1 MRILV
6 ILNDL
11 DVGGAQNY
19 TISLMNE
26 FIKLGHKVELRVL
39 SNNLLLKHRLYK
51 QIKVKVWA
59 RKKKLDFKI
68 ISKIKNEIKNS
79 QYDGVIS
86 SYIIY
91 QKLATLFLKNN
102 PVTIY
107 PIHSS
112 IQKYR
117 KAVIFNYLIF
127 KTKRKYEIFLTSI
140 DNQTRYLIDKYNLK
154 NDFFE
159 QIYNGVDTDKFT
171 LPPVDFNREEFLK
184 SKGINPTNR
193 IILMVAGFRNEK
205 RHIDAIDAFKLLSQT
220 AKDTSI
226 VFVGDNRKEECNKL
240 INYAGKLGSENIHF
254 FTADI
259 AGDVRNYYWIS
270 DLFTLTSDKV
280 ETFPISALEAMSSGL
295 PCVLTNIGGSK
306 DFIID
311 GVNGYLS
318 KANDVININKK
329 WKEALNCIQ
338 FKNKNQLREI
348 VVKNYSLNKA
358 VNDYLNLLDVKLKDR

>member
-1 MRILV
+1 MKILV
-6 ILNDL
+6 ILNSL
-11 DVGGAQNY
+11 DIGGAQNY

-26 FIKLGHKVELRVL
+26 FIKLGHKVEFRIL
-39 SNNLLLKHRLYK
+39 SNNLLLKHRLDE
-51 QIKVKVWA
+51 QINVKVWE
-59 RKKKLDFKI
+59 RKNKLDFSVL
-68 ISKIKNEIKNS
+68 SKIRNEIK
-79 QYDGVIS
+79 QKRYDGVIA

-91 QKLATLFLKNN
+91 QKLAALFIKNS
-102 PVTIY
+102 PITIY
-107 PIHSS
+107 PIHSTIPRS
-112 IQKYR
+112 KKSEILNYF
-117 KAVIFNYLIF
+117 IFRF
-127 KTKRKYEIFLTSI
+127 KRKNEIFLSSI
-140 DNQTRYLIDKYNLK
+140 DNQTKYLTK
-154 NDFFE
+154 NYHLRNNFFE
-159 QIYNGVDTDKFT
+159 QIYNGVDTGKFT
-171 LPPVDFNREEFLK
+171 LPPSDFIREEFLK

-193 IILMVAGFRNEK
+193 IILMVAGFREEK

-240 INYAGKLGSENIHF
+240 INYAGKLCSENIHF

-259 AGDVRNYYWIS
+259 AGDVRNYYWSS

-306 DFIID
+306 DFIVD
-311 GVNGYLS
+311 GLNGYLS

-338 FKNKNQLREI
+338 FKNRDQLREI
-348 VVKNYSLNKA
+348 VVKKYSLNKA
-358 VNDYLNLLDVKLKDR
+358 VNDYLELFDMKLKER